1 MCTELSRGTR
11 SSSWST
17 WAARIFTT
25 CLWRGGRSFSA
36 EIGCWAS
43 RFRQVCFLPC
53 RRLTVKFQVTK
64 AVAHCHKKGVLHLD
78 VKPANVLVSRR
89 GVCKLGDFG
98 CSIVTS
104 KKRVSSGNKA
114 FLVGTPG
121 YQAPEL
127 LLGKVP
133 TAACDVYSLGL
144 LFWQLDSREVPY
156 ARQHPQVYHVTK
168 VAIEVY
174 LVITVTNHPT
184 FHQHFHSDFVYCL

>member
-1 MCTELSRGTR
+1 M
-11 SSSWST
+11 
-17 WAARIFTT
+17 
-25 CLWRGGRSFSA
+25 
-36 EIGCWAS
+36 
-43 RFRQVCFLPC
+43 
-53 RRLTVKFQVTK
+53 TK
-64 AVAHCHKKGVLHLD
+64 ALAHCHKRGVLHLD

-156 ARQHPQVYHVTK
+156 ARQHPQVYLVTK

-174 LVITVTNHPT
+174 QAVKVTNHHT
-184 FHQHFHSDFVYCL
+184 FHQHFHSDFVYCF

>member
-1 MCTELSRGTR
+1 M
-11 SSSWST
+11 
-17 WAARIFTT
+17 
-25 CLWRGGRSFSA
+25 
-36 EIGCWAS
+36 
-43 RFRQVCFLPC
+43 
-53 RRLTVKFQVTK
+53 TK
-64 AVAHCHKKGVLHLD
+64 ALAHCHKRGVLHLD

-174 LVITVTNHPT
+174 QAIEVTNHPSFPST
-184 FHQHFHSDFVYCL
+184 FSFRFCILLLKYTIRPSCGVWLLWTRVLLFPLKREQLSVFKASPSSTLSAGNHLQNIGLA